1 MKTDK
6 NIFRLKHILESVEKI
21 LFITKEAL
29 YKKFEEDW
37 IIQDVVIRN
46 LEIIGEAANH
56 IDEDLREKFPEI
68 QWNEIRGLRNLIAHV
83 YFNIDTLQIWETVQN
98 NIPELKESIQN
109 ILKNLEK

>member
-1 MKTDK
+1 MKTDR

-21 LFITKEAL
+21 LFITKEVL

>member
-1 MKTDK
+1 MKTDR

-21 LFITKEAL
+21 LFITKKVL